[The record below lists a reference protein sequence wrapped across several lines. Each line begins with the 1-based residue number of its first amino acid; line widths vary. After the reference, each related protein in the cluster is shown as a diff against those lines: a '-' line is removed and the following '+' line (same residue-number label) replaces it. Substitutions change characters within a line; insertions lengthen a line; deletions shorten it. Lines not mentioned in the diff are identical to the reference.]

1 MAVLGV
7 TNTFSSGTAIV
18 ASQMNTNFD
27 DIEAFVN
34 TTPGVL
40 QLTGGTVTG
49 AVQLNNTLTLG
60 SSGAGHDVK
69 LWGDTALDYFEWD
82 ADTNKLTIEGA
93 NGTTAID
100 VSDGNVVI
108 GDGTLTVSGEIDG
121 GSLDISGNADI
132 DGIANLDVVDIDG
145 AVDMASTLTLAGAL
159 NTVADIDMSD
169 AGKILLGTGDDLQI
183 YANGS
188 NSFIDHN
195 GDGDLWIRANA
206 TGENIYINSATKIL
220 LQTQGVSKL
229 DVELDGSLFIMP
241 ANTYPIELGEGHTKN
256 LTGSQAFGR
265 NALLVNTGNYN
276 IGIGFN
282 AMVANTSGN
291 LNVAVG
297 GYALDGNVTGTH
309 NTAVGTYALHAS
321 ASFASNVAIGYNA
334 MGASTSSNNVAIGNY
349 ALDDSNSGGTNVA
362 IGYNCAT
369 ALTTGTVNTYVG
381 PNCAQATTE
390 ASHNVMLGYTAGL
403 ANTTG
408 GYNVIIGSN
417 AGKTLTTA
425 SNSVIIGEGAGWYV
439 TGVQNTFV
447 GMRAGH
453 QVTTGVNNTAL
464 GWHALY
470 TASFT
475 GGNTTCLGYNAQ
487 PSAADADNEITMG
500 DSNIS
505 AFRCQ
510 VDVTVLSDGRDKA
523 DIQDLDVGLDFV
535 KRLRPRRWSW
545 DMREE
550 NGKHGIADAGFVAQE
565 LQQAQT
571 DEGAVI
577 PNLVYEKNPDRLES
591 SKATLIP
598 VLVKAVQEL
607 AEKVEAMA

>member
-1 MAVLGV
+1 MAGAGIKLWATAETV
-7 TNTFSSGTAIV
+7 TATEFQTYLQEQIIAV
-18 ASQMNTNFD
+18 FD
-27 DIEAFVN
+27 DSSARDAAF
-34 TTPGVL
+34 
-40 QLTGGTVTG
+40 GGAGEPTVQEGMCCYLKDTNEFQIYSG
-49 AVQLNNTLTLG
+49 SAWVPLLDLDTWSV
-60 SSGAGHDVK
+60 SSGA
-69 LWGDTALDYFEWD
+69 Y
-82 ADTNKLTIEGA
+82 TIK
-93 NGTTAID
+93 
-100 VSDGNVVI
+100 GNVTLGVNDTGVDLLCYGATDGVFSLWDQSADEWTFVGADLDMDDNAVI
-108 GDGTLTVSGEIDG
+108 R
-121 GSLDISGNADI
+121 
-132 DGIANLDVVDIDG
+132 
-145 AVDMASTLTLAGAL
+145 
-159 NTVADIDMSD
+159 
-169 AGKILLGTGDDLQI
+169 LGTGDDLLA

-195 GDGDLWIRANA
+195 GDGSLWIR
-206 TGENIYINSATKIL
+206 TLGEDEHIYINSGQGASSPGKIL
-220 LQTQGVSKL
+220 LQTAGVSKL
-229 DVELDGSLFIMP
+229 DIEADGSLLIMP
-241 ANTYPIELGEGHTKN
+241 ANTYPIELGEGKTKN
-256 LTGSQAFGR
+256 LTGTQCFGR
-265 NALLVNTGNYN
+265 QALYTNTGNHNIAIGLNALYANSSGNLN
-276 IGIGFN
+276 IGIG
-282 AMVANTSGN
+282 S
-291 LNVAVG
+291 
-297 GYALDGNVTGTH
+297 YSLDGNETGTH
-309 NTAVGTYALHAS
+309 NTALGYSTLSHATNI
-321 ASFASNVAIGYNA
+321 ASNVAIGYNA
-334 MGASTSSNNVAIGNY
+334 MADTQSSNNVAIGNY
-349 ALDDSNSGGTNVA
+349 CMDDSNSVGTNVA

-369 ALTTGTVNTYVG
+369 ALTTGSVNTYIG

-390 ASHNVMLGYTAGL
+390 ASHNVMLGYTAGY

-425 SNSVIIGEGAGWYV
+425 SNCVIVGEGAGWYV

-453 QVTTGVNNTAL
+453 QVTTSVNCTAL

-475 GGNTTCLGYNAQ
+475 GGNTMCLGYNAQ
-487 PSAADADNEITMG
+487 PSAADADDEITMG

-510 VDVTVLSDGRDKA
+510 VDVTALSDGRDKA
-523 DIQDLDVGLDFV
+523 EIQDLDVGLDFV

-550 NGKHGIADAGFVAQE
+550 DGKHGIADAGFVAQE
-565 LQQAQT
+565 LQQAQA

-607 AEKVEAMA
+607 AEKVEALA

>member
-1 MAVLGV
+1 MTQISWQYQVNNRAGGYIV
-7 TNTFSSGTAIV
+7 TNTDWNDVAGDLRAFIDQTTSSTTD
-18 ASQMNTNFD
+18 NTPLPIGID
-27 DIEAFVN
+27 LVN
-34 TTPGVL
+34 DRVYISDPDSTTPEDGNHADTTLSVVGTTTLNGNTQQTGTFTVGVDD
-40 QLTGGTVTG
+40 T
-49 AVQLNNTLTLG
+49 
-60 SSGAGHDVK
+60 GHDVK
-69 LWGDTALDYFEWD
+69 FFGATSGTYLLWDEDQDELTFVAADLDMDD
-82 ADTNKLTIEGA
+82 A
-93 NGTTAID
+93 
-100 VSDGNVVI
+100 SVI
-108 GDGTLTVSGEIDG
+108 R
-121 GSLDISGNADI
+121 
-132 DGIANLDVVDIDG
+132 
-145 AVDMASTLTLAGAL
+145 
-159 NTVADIDMSD
+159 
-169 AGKILLGTGDDLQI
+169 LGTGDDLNI
-183 YANGS
+183 YADGN

-309 NTAVGTYALHAS
+309 NTAVGTYALHAA

-349 ALDDSNSGGTNVA
+349 ALDDSNSVGTNVA

-369 ALTTGTVNTYVG
+369 ALTTGSVNTYVG
-381 PNCAQATTE
+381 PNCAQATTS

-425 SNSVIIGEGAGWYV
+425 SNCVIVGEGAGWYV

-447 GMRAGH
+447 GMRSGH

-475 GGNTTCLGYNAQ
+475 GGNTMCLGYNAQ
-487 PSAADADNEITMG
+487 PSAADADNEVTVG

-607 AEKVEAMA
+607 AEKVEALA

>member
-1 MAVLGV
+1 MATLAV
-7 TNTFSSGTAIV
+7 TNDFSAGAAIV
-18 ASQMNTNFD
+18 ASEMNANFT
-27 DIEAFVN
+27 DIETFIN

-40 QLTGGTVTG
+40 QITGGTVTG
-49 AVQLNNTLTLG
+49 AVTLSNTLTV
-60 SSGAGHDVK
+60 GANDTGYDVK
-69 LWGDTALDYFEWD
+69 LFGATSGVYSLWDESADEWTFVGADLDMD
-82 ADTNKLTIEGA
+82 DNA
-93 NGTTAID
+93 
-100 VSDGNVVI
+100 VVR
-108 GDGTLTVSGEIDG
+108 
-121 GSLDISGNADI
+121 
-132 DGIANLDVVDIDG
+132 
-145 AVDMASTLTLAGAL
+145 
-159 NTVADIDMSD
+159 
-169 AGKILLGTGDDLQI
+169 LGTGDDLNI
-183 YANGS
+183 YANGA

-229 DVELDGSLFIMP
+229 DIELDGSLHIMP
-241 ANTYPIELGEGHTKN
+241 ANTYPLELGEGHTKN
-256 LTGSQAFGR
+256 LQGVLAYGYR
-265 NALLVNTGNYN
+265 AGLVNTGAWN
-276 IGIGFN
+276 IAIGFD
-282 AMVANTSGN
+282 ALAANTSGN
-291 LNVAVG
+291 LNTAVG
-297 GYALDGNVTGTH
+297 NYALDGNVTGTH
-309 NTAVGTYALHAS
+309 NTAMGHAALSYAGNMS
-321 ASFASNVAIGYNA
+321 SNVAIGFEA
-334 MGASTSSNNVAIGNY
+334 MTASQSSNNVAIGNY
-349 ALDDSNSGGTNVA
+349 ALDASNSVGTNVA

-369 ALTTGTVNTYVG
+369 ALTTGSVNTYVG

-390 ASHNVMLGYTAGL
+390 ASHNVMVGYTAGL

-425 SNSVIIGEGAGWYV
+425 SNCVIVGEGAGWYV

-453 QVTTGVNNTAL
+453 QVTTSVNCTAL

-475 GGNTTCLGYNAQ
+475 GGNTMCLGYNTQ
-487 PSAADADNEITMG
+487 PSAADADNEITLG
-500 DSNIS
+500 DSNVT
-505 AFRCQ
+505 ALRCQ

-523 DIQDLDVGLDFV
+523 EIEDLDVGLDFV

-565 LQQAQT
+565 LQQAQI

-577 PNLVYEKNPDRLES
+577 PNLVYENNPDRLES